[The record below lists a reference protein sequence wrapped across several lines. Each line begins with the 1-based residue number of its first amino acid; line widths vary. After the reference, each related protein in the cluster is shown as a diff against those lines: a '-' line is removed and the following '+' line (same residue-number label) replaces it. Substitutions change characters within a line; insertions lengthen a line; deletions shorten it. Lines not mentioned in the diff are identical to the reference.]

1 MVQLL
6 ELNRSNYSEPLIE
19 LYWTS
24 QIGVYRK
31 KYHSSKYFD
40 LYRSQLR
47 SEHSDR
53 VVQSTD
59 RTVLNTPI
67 EWLYWALRSSSCTVL
82 NTSIELY
89 SELYR
94 AVQNTQINRSNCSEL
109 FRTVL
114 NTPIEWLYW
123 ALRSSSCTVLNT
135 SDPNIKHS
143 DRTVQNI
150 RSKPH
155 SALYSS
161 TELYRTL
168 RSELFEQLRTLRSN
182 HSSVQIRT
190 TSAWIPKY
198 LGLPLRDRKYHHSI
212 ELYR

>member
-82 NTSIELY
+82 NTS
-89 SELYR
+89 
-94 AVQNTQINRSNCSEL
+94 
-109 FRTVL
+109 
-114 NTPIEWLYW
+114 
-123 ALRSSSCTVLNT
+123 
-135 SDPNIKHS
+135 DPNIKHS
-143 DRTVQNI
+143 NQQI
-150 RSKPH
+150 
-155 SALYSS
+155 
-161 TELYRTL
+161 ELYRTISNWSEASDRVHCTEHSDRVAVPYWTL
-168 RSELFEQLRTLRSN
+168 RIQILSTPIEQLQNTSIEPLICTLRTAQTDLYRTLQSFELIWTAENHFDRTTGLLHFEQL
-182 HSSVQIRT
+182 
-190 TSAWIPKY
+190 
-198 LGLPLRDRKYHHSI
+198 
-212 ELYR
+212 

>member
-168 RSELFEQLRTLRSN
+168 RSELFEQLRTLRSKVPN
-182 HSSVQIRT
+182 HLYTRSNSYRTLRSAYRAVQST
-190 TSAWIPKY
+190 P
-198 LGLPLRDRKYHHSI
+198 I
-212 ELYR
+212 EI